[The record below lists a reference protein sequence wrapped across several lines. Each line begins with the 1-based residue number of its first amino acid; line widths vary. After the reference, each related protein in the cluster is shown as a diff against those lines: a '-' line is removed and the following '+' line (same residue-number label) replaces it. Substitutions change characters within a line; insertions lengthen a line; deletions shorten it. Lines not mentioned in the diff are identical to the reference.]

1 MVITMDKYKKYE
13 FLATICVMVFIL
25 SMALVVLVKNKSIY
39 TFTLNHS
46 SVSQTEVSGMSNFE
60 LKVSYEQL
68 ADDFSS
74 FWKKGYEVSGYTIDK
89 ANVDKL
95 NHLKA
100 YYRTAYILAIIS
112 LITGIYCFI
121 ILSKCRLYK
130 PFLYGSALAVL
141 VTSLEALILM
151 RSDKPL
157 LLGIRNM
164 VLKEDY
170 GYFADGDV
178 LKTLLLPEFA
188 RFLALSYIALVFI
201 MILIMVLIRG
211 FIIFRGRP
219 HRF

>member
-1 MVITMDKYKKYE
+1 MVITMNKYKKYE
-13 FLATICVMVFIL
+13 FLATICVMAFIL
-25 SMALVVLVKNKSIY
+25 SMALVVLTKNKSIY

-46 SVSQTEVSGMSNFE
+46 SVSQTEVSGMSDFE
-60 LKVSYEQL
+60 LKVGYEQL

-74 FWKKGYEVSGYTIDK
+74 FWKKGYEVSGYTIAK

-95 NHLKA
+95 NALKA
-100 YYRTAYILAIIS
+100 YYRAAYVFVIIS
-112 LITGIYCFI
+112 FITGVYCFI
-121 ILSKCRLYK
+121 VLSKCRLYK
-130 PFLYGSALAVL
+130 PFLYGSALAVF
-141 VTSLEALILM
+141 VTSLEALIIM
-151 RSDKPL
+151 RSDRPV

-170 GYFADGDV
+170 SYFADGDV
-178 LKTLLLPEFA
+178 LKTLLLPEYA

>member
-1 MVITMDKYKKYE
+1 MVITMNKYKKYE
-13 FLATICVMVFIL
+13 FLATICVMAFIL
-25 SMALVVLVKNKSIY
+25 SMALVVLTKNKSIY

-46 SVSQTEVSGMSNFE
+46 SVSRTEVSGMSDFE
-60 LKVSYEQL
+60 LKVGYEQL

-74 FWKKGYEVSGYTIDK
+74 FWKKGYEVSGYTIAK
-89 ANVDKL
+89 VNVAKL
-95 NHLKA
+95 NALKA
-100 YYRTAYILAIIS
+100 YYRAAYVFAIIS
-112 LITGIYCFI
+112 FITGVYCFI
-121 ILSKCRLYK
+121 VLSKCRLYK
-130 PFLYGSALAVL
+130 PFLYGSALAVF
-141 VTSLEALILM
+141 VTSLEALIIM
-151 RSDKPL
+151 RSDRPV

-170 GYFADGDV
+170 SYFADGDV
-178 LKTLLLPEFA
+178 LKTLLLPEYA

>member
-1 MVITMDKYKKYE
+1 MVITMNKYKKYE
-13 FLATICVMVFIL
+13 FLATICVMAFIL
-25 SMALVVLVKNKSIY
+25 SMALVVLTKNKSIY

-46 SVSQTEVSGMSNFE
+46 SVSQTEVSGMSDFE
-60 LKVSYEQL
+60 LKVGYEQL

-74 FWKKGYEVSGYTIDK
+74 FWKKGYEVSGYTIAK
-89 ANVDKL
+89 ANVYKL
-95 NHLKA
+95 NALKA
-100 YYRTAYILAIIS
+100 YYRAAYVFAIIS
-112 LITGIYCFI
+112 FITGVYCFI
-121 ILSKCRLYK
+121 VLSKCRLYK
-130 PFLYGSALAVL
+130 PFLYGSALAVF
-141 VTSLEALILM
+141 VTSLEALIIM
-151 RSDKPL
+151 RSDRPV

-170 GYFADGDV
+170 SYFADGDV
-178 LKTLLLPEFA
+178 LKTLLLPEYA